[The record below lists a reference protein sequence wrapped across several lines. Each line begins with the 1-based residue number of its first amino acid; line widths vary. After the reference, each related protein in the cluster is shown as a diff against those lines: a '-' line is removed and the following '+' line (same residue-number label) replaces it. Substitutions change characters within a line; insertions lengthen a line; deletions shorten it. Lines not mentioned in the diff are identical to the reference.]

1 MPPLAIAHRF
11 YFTLQRFQ
19 LMSRSFFSVALVS
32 FFSLASIVPAVAVPL
47 TGSGVLP
54 FPGAT
59 GDPAR
64 QIYAAAGLA
73 GGPFTG
79 TWSVP
84 ANPAWIGTFPATGA
98 MPHTPPVGA
107 PVAGTAMYDFSIS
120 GGYAPGALPVG
131 TYFQFG
137 DLDNG
142 SNSPENFQLRAFSG
156 TSMITTP
163 WLDVPFASTATAFAA
178 DMPSYTFVAGVYRFD
193 GSAVPGN
200 PAISVFLKNNV
211 AITGLEVMRSAT
223 TTAFVLGAP
232 LAVPEPGCAVLA
244 LCGAA
249 ATFAA
254 ARRRGR

>member
-1 MPPLAIAHRF
+1 MN
-11 YFTLQRFQ
+11 
-19 LMSRSFFSVALVS
+19 RSLFSFA
-32 FFSLASIVPAVAVPL
+32 LASFVSLLSIAPSLAVPL
-47 TGSGVLP
+47 TGSGTLS

-59 GDPAR
+59 GDPTR
-64 QIYAAAGLA
+64 QIYVAAGAA

-107 PVAGTAMYDFSIS
+107 PVTGTALYEFSVS

-142 SNSPENFQLRAFSG
+142 SASPENFQLRAFNG
-156 TSMITTP
+156 TSLVTTP
-163 WLDVPFASTATAFAA
+163 WLDVPFAASATAVAS
-178 DMPSYTFVAGVYRFD
+178 DMPNYSFIAGVYRFD

-200 PAISVFLKNNV
+200 PAISVFLKNNI
-211 AITGLEVMRSAT
+211 AINGLEVMRSAT

-232 LAVPEPGCAVLA
+232 LAVPEPSCLA
-244 LCGAA
+244 LLSCGAA
-249 ATFAA
+249 GMLAA
-254 ARRRGR
+254 VRRGRN

>member
-1 MPPLAIAHRF
+1 MN
-11 YFTLQRFQ
+11 
-19 LMSRSFFSVALVS
+19 RSFFSCALAS
-32 FFSLASIVPAVAVPL
+32 FFSLLAIVPAVAVPL
-47 TGSGVLP
+47 TGSGTLS
-54 FPGAT
+54 FPGPT

-64 QIYAAAGLA
+64 QIYVAAGAA

-84 ANPAWIGTFPATGA
+84 ANTAWVGVFPASGA

-107 PVAGTAMYDFSIS
+107 PVTGTAMYDFSLG

-142 SNSPENFQLRAFSG
+142 SSSPENFQLRAFSG
-156 TSMITTP
+156 TSLVTTP
-163 WLDVPFASTATAFAA
+163 WLDVPFAATATAVAA
-178 DMPSYTFVAGVYRFD
+178 DMPNYSFIAGVYRFD
-193 GSAVPGN
+193 GSSVPGN

-232 LAVPEPGCAVLA
+232 LAVPEPSCVVLA
-244 LCGAA
+244 LCGAV

-254 ARRRGR
+254 ARRRGC